1 MTNFDFDEFEKK
13 LKKATKEIFLSI
25 NSKNVCGFSLF
36 SDSDAGSISA
46 SFNTISHLENN
57 WKEYPDEVS
66 EYYRWYP
73 AEWFEEGIPND
84 ELNNLSLKLFN
95 VEYFDDSFMKHK
107 EKVFKTIVNILKELK
122 DEGLFNST
130 GNDFVLV
137 FYATD
142 SEDIQNDLKWIKE
155 LNKEV
160 LFKEYENGMQTWD
173 VVCGEAAKRT

>member
-1 MTNFDFDEFEKK
+1 MTHFDFDEFEKK
-13 LKKATKEIFLSI
+13 LKKVTQEIFLSI

-36 SDSDAGSISA
+36 SDSDAGSILA

-57 WKEYPDEVS
+57 WKEYPYEDK

-73 AEWFEEGIPND
+73 AEWFEEGIPNE
-84 ELNNLSLKLFN
+84 ELDNLSLKLFKA
-95 VEYFDDSFMKHK
+95 EYFDDSFMKHK
-107 EKVFKTIVNILKELK
+107 EKVFKTIVNVLKELK

-142 SEDIQNDLKWIKE
+142 SEERQNELKWIKE

-160 LFKEYENGMQTWD
+160 LFKEYENWMQTWD
-173 VVCGEAAKRT
+173 V